1 MRACVYVCMFV
12 YVYMCVLEHSL
23 SAHTHPYLSPGCKG
37 VLSWIMQDNE
47 DALSASSVWQGLQ
60 LGNLTRGGV
69 VYEVVQ
75 RGGRKGAVPKDGA
88 YSVPHATPRHHMPQ
102 LPGLSTPL

>member
-69 VYEVVQ
+69 VYEV
-75 RGGRKGAVPKDGA
+75 KEVP
-88 YSVPHATPRHHMPQ
+88 
-102 LPGLSTPL
+102 LFPLIS